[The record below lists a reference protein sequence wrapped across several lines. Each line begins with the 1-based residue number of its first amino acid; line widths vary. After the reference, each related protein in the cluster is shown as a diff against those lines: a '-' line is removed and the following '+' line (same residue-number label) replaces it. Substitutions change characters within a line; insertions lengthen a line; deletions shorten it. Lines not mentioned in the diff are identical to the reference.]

1 MSIMGNI
8 MFFEKKSELSF
19 DDTVN
24 KVSEAAKKNGW
35 HVPDIRNLQEV
46 YHKAG
51 HKDMTKI
58 KAITICKPHGAY
70 KILSYDKNKRLAAMM
85 PMQLAVYERKNG
97 DVYVSGMNIGFMGK
111 MFGGVITKVMNEGA
125 RDIKKTLN
133 SIIKK

>member
-111 MFGGVITKVMNEGA
+111 MFGGVITEVMNEGA